1 MHTLV
6 KILIFY
12 VVLPTGAIGKTR
24 RKDLFHHSNDISYN
38 STLNLTCQNKSSQTF
53 LIVSNTSE
61 PNRRRVMKLASN
73 ISASE
78 DVAALLDLVS
88 WNMFKYFCQQT
99 CDDNG
104 FKIKSFSPYAAM
116 CCLNNSMGEFL
127 FFNPKCGPS
136 GCIGLVDLY
145 VISKWFIF
153 LFFGLLCMFG
163 NFVVIYYKLK
173 CLRKQKNRG
182 KEVQIY
188 NMLVLNLAFAD
199 FLMGFYLTAVSIVIK
214 HKVDERLFFSE
225 PGFCNVLGVIN
236 AVSIQVSITVLLIIS
251 IYRLIGVVFPY
262 KNLHIT
268 VVSWLVLMTWLVWF
282 TVAILPLLP
291 IEPLT
296 TTFRFGLAK
305 EQQLEKGS
313 LFDFSKFT
321 SFLQSN
327 VTTDALSKTVL
338 QAIVQHPS
346 ALVLAK
352 TAHSLGLINIE
363 TENWSVLG
371 YYNVQYACAINFFV
385 VSETNKLFNHFTLSF
400 LYYNLIGSFT
410 ILIAYVLVTWK
421 VSGNDV
427 VLSICNHCASGKKIM
442 RKNSFANGPNQT
454 KRSSENKKLFRRI
467 SIIVFTN
474 LFCWLPLCVT
484 CLVIKTLPFVS
495 EKAVQRPLS
504 IQTAMLFFVPLNSI
518 SNPYIYSYD
527 LWKRLFSKL
536 KNKVSSVSETSLAH

>member
-104 FKIKSFSPYAAM
+104 FKIKSFCPNAAM

-153 LFFGLLCMFG
+153 LFCGLLCMFG

-214 HKVDERLFFSE
+214 HKVDKRLFFSG

-321 SFLQSN
+321 SFLKSN
-327 VTTDALSKTVL
+327 ITTDALSNDSELKTVL

-352 TAHSLGLINIE
+352 TADALGLINIE

-385 VSETNKLFNHFTLSF
+385 VNETNKLFNHFTLSF

-427 VLSICNHCASGKKIM
+427 VSSICNHCASGQKIL

-467 SIIVFTN
+467 SIIVSTN

-484 CLVIKTLPFVS
+484 SLVISTLPFDSV
-495 EKAVQRPLS
+495 ETIHQPLS
-504 IQTAMLFFVPLNSI
+504 IQTVMLLVVPLNSI

-527 LWKRLFSKL
+527 LWKRLLAKL
-536 KNKVSSVSETSLAH
+536 KK